1 MKKLLFVF
9 LVIFFVFVIYVA
21 NRDKKIYYLAL
32 GNSERYLGKEKNYS
46 FYIENYLKEEGII
59 EKAVY
64 DYTGDDRIT
73 SLIGKINR
81 NERGKSSTLK
91 NALVKA
97 DIISIKIEVPDLI
110 AKLNDEYVIINDV
123 YDYVDDLSVD
133 LEKLFSVIRNYCKE
147 DIVFIGYPNCYHKEI
162 FDYLNKRFK
171 RVCDKYNIIF
181 VDIDDINYSDEC
193 SSSVSNKMLGDL
205 VLRELNFSVFKG

>member
-1 MKKLLFVF
+1 M
-9 LVIFFVFVIYVA
+9 
-21 NRDKKIYYLAL
+21 
-32 GNSERYLGKEKNYS
+32 
-46 FYIENYLKEEGII
+46 
-59 EKAVY
+59 
-64 DYTGDDRIT
+64 
-73 SLIGKINR
+73 
-81 NERGKSSTLK
+81 
-91 NALVKA
+91 
-97 DIISIKIEVPDLI
+97 I

-193 SSSVSNKMLGDL
+193 SSSVPNKMLGDL

>member
-9 LVIFFVFVIYVA
+9 LVIFFVFVIYMA

-97 DIISIKIEVPDLI
+97 DIISVKIEVPDLI

-193 SSSVSNKMLGDL
+193 SSSVPNKMLGDL

>member
-9 LVIFFVFVIYVA
+9 LVIFFVFVIYMA

-193 SSSVSNKMLGDL
+193 SSSVPNKMLGDL